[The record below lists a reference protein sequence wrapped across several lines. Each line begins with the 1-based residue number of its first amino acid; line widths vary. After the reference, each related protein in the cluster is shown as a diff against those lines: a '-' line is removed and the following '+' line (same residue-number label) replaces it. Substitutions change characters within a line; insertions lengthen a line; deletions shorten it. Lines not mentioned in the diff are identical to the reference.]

1 MLALMEQ
8 VVAPLDSLTTAL
20 EQQRKALS
28 SRLER
33 IQRDHKAA
41 SDSVRRAM
49 QRYHDASAA
58 AAAASPNDAAAAL
71 EKVRALRVD
80 YVAAVDA
87 ARLAHVVYYENELP
101 ALLREAQQ
109 TQTSFG
115 VVVART
121 LSIYSKIGRAVPDAR
136 SGLLLAID
144 GVVQSVEIDLD
155 LVQFAELHRSNT
167 KIPPPPSLIEPDS
180 AEASAALAAAP
191 PAPSTAAGA
200 AASIGS
206 RFKNMASGVQRAS
219 KKALFGGSRDSGG
232 GGDDDGEAVFGVD
245 LAAYVAACAND
256 SLGETSHRTLAARFT
271 LPWCLVLLC
280 DALLAAGG
288 QQTEGCFR
296 LSGSSSEV
304 ARVRADLNRGVYSV
318 TSATQLRDAV
328 TSPHTLATLLK
339 QYCRSLSPSLVPS
352 DLADR
357 IRGHPSSAP
366 IVDALDLLPPP
377 NRAAVAFLTRFV
389 QQHFLG
395 AAVVQQTKMGLD
407 NLTLILGPC
416 VFGDH
421 ADAVGAVMHLNA
433 EQDFVRR
440 LLNELPANLGPPL
453 QRVLQAARGESETPP
468 VPEKKGAMGKLGAI
482 LATPST
488 PPKK

>member
-8 VVAPLDSLTTAL
+8 VVAPLDSLTAAL
-20 EQQRKALS
+20 ETQRKTLA
-28 SRLER
+28 SRLDR
-33 IQRDHKAA
+33 VQRDHKSATDAA
-41 SDSVRRAM
+41 RRAM
-49 QRYHDASAA
+49 QRYHDAAA
-58 AAAASPNDAAAAL
+58 ALAAASPNDAAAAS
-71 EKVRALRVD
+71 EKVRAIRVD
-80 YVAAVDA
+80 YVAAIDA

-101 ALLREAQQ
+101 ALLRDAQHSQ
-109 TQTSFG
+109 ASFG

-136 SGLLLAID
+136 NELLLAID
-144 GVVQSVEIDLD
+144 GVVQGVEIDLD
-155 LVQFAELHRSNT
+155 LVQFAELHRSNA

-180 AEASAALAAAP
+180 AEASAATASAPSAGAAA
-191 PAPSTAAGA
+191 TASAA

-232 GGDDDGEAVFGVD
+232 GADDEEAVFGVD
-245 LAAYVAACAND
+245 LTAYVGACAND
-256 SLGETSHRTLAARFT
+256 SLGDANHKTLASRFS

-280 DALLAAGG
+280 DALLLSGG

-304 ARVRADLNRGVYSV
+304 ARVRADLNRGIYSV
-318 TSATQLRDAV
+318 TNAAQLRDAV

-357 IRGHPSSAP
+357 IRGHAASAP
-366 IVDALDLLPPP
+366 IVDALELLPPA
-377 NRAAVAFLTRFV
+377 NRAAVTFLARFV
-389 QQHFLG
+389 QQNFLG
-395 AAVVQQTKMGLD
+395 ASVVQQTKMGVD

-416 VFGDH
+416 IFGDH

-440 LLNELPANLGPPL
+440 LLNELPANLGTTL
-453 QRVLQAARGESETPP
+453 QRAMQAARGEAETPP
-468 VPEKKGAMGKLGAI
+468 VPEKKAGAIGKLGAI
-482 LATPST
+482 MSNS
-488 PPKK
+488 PKK